1 MAAAPRTVEPNLV
14 RLMLES
20 EEAEARPDGVNL
32 PRLLLGFLAWA
43 YAPLAAIE
51 VLQVAGIRELRE
63 PVNLAFDAHGDA
75 YIAESNAG
83 NRIFQLRDGRIGFV
97 SGVRWNS
104 APKGMEP
111 PSPAEPGDLA
121 PAVYNHLTDLA
132 VAPDG
137 GILAVDSSQ
146 HRLVRV
152 DPKTHVTTVFAGTGR
167 AGFAGDGGPAEQ
179 ARFNIPTSVVLDP
192 TGKFLVV
199 ADLGNHRIRRIDLA
213 TRAVTTIAGNGQK
226 GFPQEGADALASP
239 LGYVRTACV
248 AAEGTVYAL
257 LGSVLG
263 GHSLVA
269 IKDGKVSV
277 VVNKDGKPG
286 PATDGPAAEARLNF
300 PKYATMDAK
309 GGVLILDTENH
320 CLRRYDPVTRAIRTV
335 AGNGAPG
342 ATVGADWATTQLNHP
357 RGARLGPD
365 GRLYVADSDNNRILV
380 GPAP

>member
-1 MAAAPRTVEPNLV
+1 M
-14 RLMLES
+14 
-20 EEAEARPDGVNL
+20 NL
-32 PRLLLGFLAWA
+32 PSLVLGFLAWA

-51 VLQVAGIRELRE
+51 VLQVPGIGELRE

-75 YIAESNAG
+75 YLAESTRG
-83 NRIFQLRDGRIGFV
+83 NRIFRWHDGRVDLV
-97 SGVRWNS
+97 SGVRWDS

-111 PSPAEPGDLA
+111 PAPARALDLA
-121 PAVYNHLTDLA
+121 PALYHAPQDIA

-137 GILAVDSSQ
+137 SVYICDSLQ
-146 HRLVRV
+146 HRLVRL
-152 DPKTHVTTVFAGTGR
+152 DPKTHVATVFAGTGR

-213 TRAVTTIAGNGQK
+213 TRVVTTVAGNGQK

-239 LGYVRTACV
+239 LCYVRTACV
-248 AAEGTVYAL
+248 AADGTVYAL

-269 IKDGKVSV
+269 IKDGKVNV

-342 ATVGADWATTQLNHP
+342 AAIGSDWATTQLNHP

-365 GRLYVADSDNNRILV
+365 GRLYVADTDNQRILV
-380 GPAP
+380 GPTP